1 MMMLL
6 MNRGADLRARTR
18 EGDTPLHVAASS
30 GHVLATTCLLEKSH
44 SLALSSLQTAVN
56 RLGHTPLM
64 KSVMRGTFQMTRCML
79 EDAGRTFTTRVE
91 HPSSIVEVE
100 TNMGWTLLSL
110 AVRAATM
117 TREERD
123 KQVGGGGGGGG
134 GGGRGAGGEGKE
146 GEEEEDPRDSVV
158 VLEMVRKYEPDVEMF
173 TKSGLSPLILACGD
187 GLLAVVEYLLDA
199 FQCDPNSQNDTGFAP
214 LHAAARGG
222 HDAIVL
228 SLLRHGAD
236 LSIEDLEGWTSLHF
250 AAKAGHA
257 TTCGTLVKEG
267 GKDLLSIKNVR
278 GESAARVA
286 FKWGKS
292 EVLETLSYYEEE

>member
-1 MMMLL
+1 
-6 MNRGADLRARTR
+6 
-18 EGDTPLHVAASS
+18 
-30 GHVLATTCLLEKSH
+30 
-44 SLALSSLQTAVN
+44 
-56 RLGHTPLM
+56 
-64 KSVMRGTFQMTRCML
+64 
-79 EDAGRTFTTRVE
+79 
-91 HPSSIVEVE
+91 
-100 TNMGWTLLSL
+100 
-110 AVRAATM
+110 M

-123 KQVGGGGGGGG
+123 RQVGGGSGGSGGSSG
-134 GGGRGAGGEGKE
+134 SSGGEGE
-146 GEEEEDPRDSVV
+146 GEEGKEEEDPRDNVV
-158 VLEMVRKYEPDVEMF
+158 VLEMVRKYEPDVELF

-222 HDAIVL
+222 HDAIVMC
-228 SLLRHGAD
+228 LLRHGAD
-236 LSIEDLEGWTSLHF
+236 LSIEDLEGWNSLHF

-257 TTCGTLVKEG
+257 TTCGTLVREG

>member
-1 MMMLL
+1 MFSMF
-6 MNRGADLRARTR
+6 
-18 EGDTPLHVAASS
+18 
-30 GHVLATTCLLEKSH
+30 LEKKTLQEIVI
-44 SLALSSLQTAVN
+44 SLFQSS
-56 RLGHTPLM
+56 
-64 KSVMRGTFQMTRCML
+64 F
-79 EDAGRTFTTRVE
+79 
-91 HPSSIVEVE
+91 PSFFF
-100 TNMGWTLLSL
+100 LFF

-123 KQVGGGGGGGG
+123 RQVGGGSGGSSGSS
-134 GGGRGAGGEGKE
+134 GGEGEE
-146 GEEEEDPRDSVV
+146 GKEEEDPRDNVV
-158 VLEMVRKYEPDVEMF
+158 VLEMVRKYEPDVELF

-222 HDAIVL
+222 HDAIVM

-236 LSIEDLEGWTSLHF
+236 LSIEDLEGWNSLHF

-257 TTCGTLVKEG
+257 TTCGTLVREG

-286 FKWGKS
+286 FKWGKTC
-292 EVLETLSYYEEE
+292 VLETLSYYEEE